1 MTEPFVV
8 VGGDAGGLSAAS
20 KFVRES
26 AGDSDDHV
34 PATEREVIV
43 FERGQWVSYAH
54 CGTPYFV
61 KGEIDHLSDLLSL
74 SPDDVES
81 RGIDLRRGHE
91 VVGIDTDA
99 ETVTVAGPSGDRHT
113 QSYGDLLLATGARAI
128 TDPIPGTDADAA
140 FTIHGLDSAAG
151 LRALLTPVDDFSVAD
166 LGGGDALD
174 SEEAA
179 RYGAMDPP
187 ETVAVVGGGYVGI
200 EMCEALAAW
209 DVDVHLF
216 QRADHV
222 LPAFGEAVAEVVE
235 EHLREQGI
243 TLHLGEAVDHLEQDE
258 TGRVSRLVCTGGTE
272 LAVGAAVVGVGV
284 RPNVELAEG
293 TDIELGESGAIA
305 TDEFGRTS
313 VAGVYAVG
321 DCAEMHHVVTG
332 DPAWVP
338 LGLTANR
345 AGRAVGQTVAGDR
358 TEVGGIAGTAVLKA
372 FEQECGR
379 SGITDLAEAREAGF
393 DPVAKT
399 ITAGSRSGY
408 YPGSEETT
416 VRLVADRETGRL
428 LGGSIVGR
436 DRAAIRIDTVA
447 TALEAGM
454 TVGEVERLDL
464 AYAPPFSPVWDP
476 VLVCAKVLAGALSE

>member
-1 MTEPFVV
+1 MTDPFVV

-20 KFVRES
+20 KFARES
-26 AGDSDDHV
+26 ADSD
-34 PATEREVIV
+34 REVIV

-61 KGEIDHLSDLLSL
+61 NGAVEHLTDLLAL
-74 SPDDVES
+74 SPEGIES

-91 VVGIDTDA
+91 VVGIDTA
-99 ETVTVAGPSGDRHT
+99 SRTVTVAEPDGERHT
-113 QSYGDLLLATGARAI
+113 QAYGDLLLACGARAV
-128 TDPIPGTDADAA
+128 TDPIPGTDADAV

-151 LRALLTPVDDFSVAD
+151 LRALLTPPDDFALAD
-166 LGGGDALD
+166 LGGGDFLD
-174 SEEAA
+174 RETAA
-179 RYGAMDPP
+179 RYGAMEPP

-200 EMCEALAAW
+200 ELCEALAAW
-209 DVDVHLF
+209 GVDVHLF

-222 LPAFGEAVAEVVE
+222 LPPFGEAVAEVVE
-235 EHLREQGI
+235 THLREQGV
-243 TLHLGEAVDHLEQDE
+243 TLHLGGTVERLRSDE
-258 TGRVSRLVCTGGTE
+258 GGRVSGLVCAGGTE
-272 LAVGAAVVGVGV
+272 LTVGAAVVGIGV

-293 TDIELGESGAIA
+293 TGIELGASGAVA

-313 VAGVYAVG
+313 VERVYAVG
-321 DCAEMHHVVTG
+321 DCAEMRHVVTG
-332 DPAWVP
+332 EPAWVP

-345 AGRAVGQTVAGDR
+345 AGRAVGATVAGDR
-358 TEVGGIAGTAVLKA
+358 TEIGGIAGTAVLKA

-379 SGITDLAEAREAGF
+379 SGITDLDAARDAGF
-393 DPVAKT
+393 EPVAET

-454 TVGEVERLDL
+454 TVAEVERLDL

-476 VLVCAKVLAGALSE
+476 VLVCAKVLAGAIGE